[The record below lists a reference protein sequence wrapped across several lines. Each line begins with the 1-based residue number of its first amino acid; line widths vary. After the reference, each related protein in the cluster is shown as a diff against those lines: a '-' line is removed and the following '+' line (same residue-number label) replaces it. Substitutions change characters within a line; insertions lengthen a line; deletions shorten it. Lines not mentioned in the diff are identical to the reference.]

1 LGERICNKTF
11 KAYNCLVF
19 WVPFLLLSG
28 VLWNDMRF
36 TAEVVE
42 GYNVIA
48 GASKLLLVDLS
59 SLFRDGA
66 VAFVV
71 KKRVASCTW
80 QLHL

>member
-1 LGERICNKTF
+1 
-11 KAYNCLVF
+11 
-19 WVPFLLLSG
+19 
-28 VLWNDMRF
+28 MRF

-59 SLFRDGA
+59 SLFHGGA